1 MRTRLRLPLLAG
13 LVSVGLLSGC
23 SLFSSS
29 SSAPA
34 PLPAPSGALAPKA
47 AWSVSLGSS
56 SGPGFVPA
64 IAGGSVWAAA
74 ADGTVVR
81 VALESGQVTWRVK
94 VDKALTAGVGSDGS
108 LAVVATRDGELR
120 ALGADGASLW
130 SATVGA
136 EVVTAPAV
144 ADGTVVV
151 RASDNRVLAFEARTG
166 KRLWNFQRQNPP
178 LVLRNAGGIAVV
190 PGTAFIGM
198 PGGRLVA
205 LALNSGA
212 LRWDVA
218 LAQPKGANELE
229 RIADVVGSPLVIGS
243 QICAVA
249 YQGRIGCFD
258 LGSGRLVWSQEF
270 SSATGF
276 DIDDAGL
283 VSVDADDRVRAFGR
297 QGQLGWRSVGFD
309 RRRLSAPFISGSGI
323 ALGDREGRVLWLT
336 RTEGVLGAVTAT
348 DGKPI
353 VAPPVGAQGLVV
365 VQTTGGSLHAWRL
378 P

>member
-1 MRTRLRLPLLAG
+1 MHVRFRFSLLAG
-13 LVSVGLLSGC
+13 LVSVSLLSGC
-23 SLFSSS
+23 SIFSSS
-29 SSAPA
+29 SSPPA
-34 PLPAPSGALAPKA
+34 PLPAASGAIQPTA
-47 AWSVSLGSS
+47 AWSVSLGAN

-64 IAGGSVWAAA
+64 IAAGSVWAAA

-81 VALESGQVTWRVK
+81 VALDSGQTVWRIK
-94 VDKALTAGVGSDGS
+94 AGTALTAGVGSDGR
-108 LAVVATRDGELR
+108 LAVVATREGELR
-120 ALGADGASLW
+120 AFDAEGAQVWTAP
-130 SATVGA
+130 VGA
-136 EVVTAPAV
+136 EVVTAPSV

-151 RASDNRVLAFEARTG
+151 RASDNRVLAFDANTG
-166 KRLWNFQRQNPP
+166 KRLWNFQRQNPS
-178 LVLRNAGGIAVV
+178 LVLRNAGGIAVI

-212 LRWDVA
+212 PRWDVA

-229 RIADVVGSPLVIGS
+229 RIADVVGSPLVIGRE
-243 QICAVA
+243 ICAVA

-258 LGSGRLVWSQEF
+258 LATGRLVWSQEF

-283 VSVDADDRVRAFGR
+283 VSADADDRVRALDR
-297 QGQLGWRSVGFD
+297 RGQAGWRTTGFD
-309 RRRLSAPFISGSGI
+309 RRRLSAPLIAGSSI

-336 RTEGVLGAVTAT
+336 RSEGILGAVTAT

>member
-1 MRTRLRLPLLAG
+1 
-13 LVSVGLLSGC
+13 
-23 SLFSSS
+23 
-29 SSAPA
+29 PA
-34 PLPAPSGALAPKA
+34 
-47 AWSVSLGSS
+47 V
-56 SGPGFVPA
+56 
-64 IAGGSVWAAA
+64 AGGSVWAAA
-74 ADGTVVR
+74 ADGTVLR
-81 VALESGQVTWRVK
+81 VALDSGQMAWRI
-94 VDKALTAGVGSDGS
+94 KAGKPLAAGVGSDGTM
-108 LAVVATRDGELR
+108 AVVATREGELR
-120 ALGADGASLW
+120 AFDAQGAALW
-130 SATVGA
+130 SAPVGA

-151 RASDNRVLAFEARTG
+151 RASDNRVLAFEAKTG

-178 LVLRNAGGIAVV
+178 LVLRNAGGIAVI

-212 LRWDVA
+212 PRWDVA
-218 LAQPKGANELE
+218 LAQPRGANELE
-229 RIADVVGSPLVIGS
+229 RIADVVGSPLVIGRE
-243 QICAVA
+243 ICAVA

-258 LGSGRLVWSQEF
+258 LASGRLVWSQEF

-283 VSVDADDRVRAFGR
+283 VSADADDRVRAFDR
-297 QGQLGWRSVGFD
+297 RGQAGWRAAGFD
-309 RRRLSAPFISGSGI
+309 RRRLSAPLISGSSI
-323 ALGDREGRVLWLT
+323 AIGDREGRVLWLT
-336 RTEGVLGAVTAT
+336 RAEGALGAVTAT

>member
-1 MRTRLRLPLLAG
+1 MRARLFLLG
-13 LVSVGLLSGC
+13 TLISVSLLSGC

-29 SSAPA
+29 SSAPVA
-34 PLPAPSGALAPKA
+34 LPVPSGAIKPTP
-47 AWSVSLGSS
+47 AWSVSLGAN

-64 IAGGSVWAAA
+64 VAGGSVWAAA
-74 ADGTVVR
+74 ADGTVLR
-81 VALESGQVTWRVK
+81 VALDSGQLAWRI
-94 VDKALTAGVGSDGS
+94 KAGKPLAAGVGSDGTM
-108 LAVVATRDGELR
+108 AVVATREGELR
-120 ALGADGASLW
+120 AFDAQGAALW
-130 SATVGA
+130 SAPVGA

-151 RASDNRVLAFEARTG
+151 RASDNRVLAFEAKTG

-178 LVLRNAGGIAVV
+178 LVLRNAGGIAVI

-212 LRWDVA
+212 PRWDVA
-218 LAQPKGANELE
+218 LAQPRGANELE
-229 RIADVVGSPLVIGS
+229 RIADVVGSPLVIGRE
-243 QICAVA
+243 ICAVA

-258 LGSGRLVWSQEF
+258 LASGRLVWSQEF

-283 VSVDADDRVRAFGR
+283 VSADADDRVRAFDR
-297 QGQLGWRSVGFD
+297 RGQAGWRAAGFD
-309 RRRLSAPFISGSGI
+309 RRRLSAPLIAGSSI
-323 ALGDREGRVLWLT
+323 AIGDREGRVLWLT
-336 RTEGVLGAVTAT
+336 RAEGALGAVTAT

>member
-1 MRTRLRLPLLAG
+1 MRARRPLLASILCAG
-13 LVSVGLLSGC
+13 VLSGC
-23 SLFSSS
+23 SLFATSSS
-29 SSAPA
+29 GPA
-34 PLPAPSGALAPKA
+34 PLPAATGVIKPTA
-47 AWSVSLGSS
+47 AWSVALGAN

-74 ADGTVVR
+74 ADGTLTR
-81 VALESGQVTWRVK
+81 VALETGQVAWRI
-94 VDKALTAGVGSDGS
+94 KAGKPLTAGVGSDGN

-120 ALGADGASLW
+120 AFDAQGGFLW
-130 SATVGA
+130 TAPVGA

-151 RASDNRVLAFEARTG
+151 RASDNRVLAFEASTG
-166 KRLWNFQRQNPP
+166 KRLWNYQRQNPP
-178 LVLRNAGGIAVV
+178 LVLRNAGGIAVI

-212 LRWDVA
+212 PRWDVA
-218 LAQPKGANELE
+218 LAQPRGANELE
-229 RIADVVGSPLVIGS
+229 RIADVVGTPLVIGRE
-243 QICAVA
+243 ICAVA
-249 YQGRIGCFD
+249 YQGRIGCFE
-258 LGSGRLVWSQEF
+258 LATGRLVWSQEF

-276 DIDDAGL
+276 DVDDAGL
-283 VSVDADDRVRAFGR
+283 VSADADDRVRAFDR
-297 QGQLGWRSVGFD
+297 RGQVGWRATGFD
-309 RRRLSAPFISGSGI
+309 RRRLSAPFIAGASI
-323 ALGDREGRVLWLT
+323 AVGDREGRVLWFT
-336 RTEGVLGAVTAT
+336 RTDGVLGAVTAT

-353 VAPPVGAQGLVV
+353 IAPPVGVQGLVV